1 MFDRYLCDDHMRVC
15 NRYLCIGH
23 SKQSLGMCTTEIF
36 NICAC
41 QGPHGIRNIN
51 LLGTP
56 VYTRTPHF
64 HVGVPRINTGD
75 NYLCR
80 ERFASR
86 KLFHSSNAATSW
98 PHARARHIS
107 IQIIFAFK
115 IHSSGLVNV
124 FIRM

>member
-23 SKQSLGMCTTEIF
+23 SKGMCTTEIYPSCNI
-36 NICAC
+36 NICDC
-41 QGPHGIRNIN
+41 QAPRRRHNIN

-56 VYTRTPHF
+56 VYTQTPC
-64 HVGVPRINTGD
+64 GVPRINTGA

-80 ERFASR
+80 ERFAWR